1 MKTVS
6 EILRIKQKPHNI
18 ISPDARVFDALVMM
32 NTVNLSYLV
41 VMEQD
46 QFKGIFSERDYTRN
60 VVLKGRTSDTA
71 TVQEVM
77 TVSFPTVS
85 SSDTVETC
93 MKLMDMHKTRYLPV
107 FAGNI
112 FQGVVTL
119 NDILRQVIWSKE
131 DVFDNDLAHK
141 LADQQ
146 DRIF

>member
-6 EILRIKQKPHNI
+6 EILRIKQKPQNI
-18 ISPDARVFDALVMM
+18 ISPDAKVIDALIMM
-32 NTVNLSYLV
+32 NSVNLSYLV
-41 VMEQD
+41 VMEED

-60 VVLKGRTSDTA
+60 VILKGRTSDTA
-71 TVQEVM
+71 AVQEVM
-77 TVSFPTVS
+77 SCNFPTVA

-107 FAGNI
+107 FSGNSLL
-112 FQGVVTL
+112 GVVTL
-119 NDILRQVIWSKE
+119 NDVLRQVIWSKE